1 MASSARVERVSK
13 EPHATACWPSAGEQR
28 KWPRRRGNTRRA
40 LTAALDR
47 TLRLATHRLSAEMH
61 PIYRG
66 WWCAVLVCAGAG
78 GRWGGSRNNIRWR
91 SRFAPRDGGQPSTS
105 ASPISVLAVQL
116 QTKQRRKTSAS
127 RAITIEPR
135 SPTSPYE
142 VYSSRTKLPSEKYPG
157 LIYVRLGLLGWA
169 IDRGGATQWCV
180 QAWVAGG
187 QGSDGWGLIFELDVD
202 FGAGDGSLGAVR
214 GALKNQK
221 RKRQGRWHLS
231 RPLPPRGRG
240 RWTCGSVVSTVES
253 QSRVQEKYF

>member
-1 MASSARVERVSK
+1 MSARLVLCC
-13 EPHATACWPSAGEQR
+13 PD
-28 KWPRRRGNTRRA
+28 
-40 LTAALDR
+40 AA
-47 TLRLATHRLSAEMH
+47 A
-61 PIYRG
+61 I
-66 WWCAVLVCAGAG
+66 CAVHRHLDC
-78 GRWGGSRNNIRWR
+78 SRNNGRWR

-214 GALKNQK
+214 GA
-221 RKRQGRWHLS
+221 
-231 RPLPPRGRG
+231 
-240 RWTCGSVVSTVES
+240 
-253 QSRVQEKYF
+253 

>member
-1 MASSARVERVSK
+1 MCSR
-13 EPHATACWPSAGEQR
+13 PLWTAHCVLRRTDFQQRRIPSIVAGGVQ
-28 KWPRRRGNTRRA
+28 
-40 LTAALDR
+40 
-47 TLRLATHRLSAEMH
+47 S
-61 PIYRG
+61 
-66 WWCAVLVCAGAG
+66 WCAQALEDGGGGAEITFG
-78 GRWGGSRNNIRWR
+78 GGHA

-180 QAWVAGG
+180 QAWVARG

-202 FGAGDGSLGAVR
+202 FGAGDGSLRTVR
-214 GALKNQK
+214 GA
-221 RKRQGRWHLS
+221 
-231 RPLPPRGRG
+231 
-240 RWTCGSVVSTVES
+240 
-253 QSRVQEKYF
+253 